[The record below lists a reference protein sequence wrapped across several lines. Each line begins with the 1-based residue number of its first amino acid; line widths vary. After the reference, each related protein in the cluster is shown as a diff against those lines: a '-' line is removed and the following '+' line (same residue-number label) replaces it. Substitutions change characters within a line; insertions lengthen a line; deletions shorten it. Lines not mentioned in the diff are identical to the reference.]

1 MSRSIDER
9 AVIMEF
15 DNDQFEKGIAQSRK
29 SLEEF
34 EKKLQLEG
42 ASKAINNINKQ
53 FKNIDFSLI
62 QNSLESIANRFS
74 GFGIAGMTVIQN
86 LTNAVVDFTKGAL
99 TNLYNKINTAGKN
112 RAINIEKSRFL
123 LQGILKDE
131 EQVLDAMDRADRSVT
146 GTAYAYDSAARAAAT
161 FVASGARGEKLSKYL
176 NVVADLTATVSGNY
190 DEISNIIQKVVG
202 SHKLYTRELQQIT
215 HQGFTLDV
223 YIADYFNAVNKG
235 LDNVP
240 KKVKQNM
247 KAIGLLGKKAI
258 DANDLKDSDKL
269 VNIYSETV
277 MEAIEYSIGGMA
289 KRANE
294 TFTGAIE
301 NIGAAWARIG
311 ALFWEPLVKQ
321 NSDLV
326 TFINVLRV
334 SINAVK
340 EGLRPFADMV
350 TKIILSISKAGHV
363 FGIFE
368 ETEKGEQQL
377 IGTSLHLTKLFEAMG
392 KVVTPLMEIFHNLVT
407 ATSALFGNEV
417 VDRINHAIDAFSL
430 WVDKGTDGFQV
441 GYNLYK
447 RISDL
452 AKAFDAAMEPVR
464 DFWSMVRAAFYA
476 VFDLKEGTDAATG
489 FLGVL
494 TDLFNKISDS
504 YNKSG
509 FRNSIF
515 DSMVSIF
522 TSLKSIGGSLMKIIS
537 AIGGAFS
544 DVFIVDG
551 ANSTQGFFEFLA
563 SILEKIA
570 DLITIDDKAFDGLK
584 TTFTNLFT
592 TGKLLFGVFGQILK
606 VAVEALPQLM
616 PFISILLEA
625 VSGVIQWMSSNIDAK
640 SAAEGFKK
648 VLIFLG
654 TAIQNIIGFVGG
666 AIQKFKEWLEPIKA
680 AVKESGILESIMG
693 LLSTV
698 FEKIKG
704 KMEEASTGIQNFLG
718 NTDDQDSKL
727 EKFSNWLQKVKEWI
741 DKLTKALKNFK
752 MGEGFKGFIDFIKEL
767 FSGGS
772 ESGDS
777 GKGGAAALGKGQM
790 MKVGAQLKPIGDAK
804 KALDSIGGSDTI
816 KNVSET
822 LKKYLIPFLS
832 VVARVIATI
841 VGLKLAKSIFS
852 YISFISN
859 LPKELIDG
867 AKAWADVPK
876 AFIKTMKSGMT
887 KKFIIA
893 LVASIALLIG
903 AITVLIKTI
912 SEIPADRFGPTMT
925 AFGIIFGVVVVG
937 IIALLVYMSKMEKAM
952 ASSSAG
958 SQGKG
963 LILAKQMMAIAAV
976 LSAIGVAML
985 LMALTFKILATT
997 FMTIKDPSLISGV
1010 GFIMVS
1016 ALIVLVAL
1024 AVFLEEHAR
1033 EMTAS
1038 AYKPLMAIALVI
1050 GAVAGSMMLIAKAFV
1065 MMAIVV
1071 AKLPIEATIAVGIIF
1086 EAILLTLALIIGIL
1100 GGIAPRLTNAGPAI
1114 MGMAAVMAAIALVMI
1129 GFAKSVQILVATLA
1143 ELVALI
1149 LLTFGK
1155 DPGAFILAMETLGI
1169 IAGSLAGGVLIFVGV
1184 LGLLNKFGASVD
1196 WKSLLGIA
1204 VVMFS
1209 FAVALKMV
1217 VGTFIE
1223 MAAMVSLLDQANVE
1237 QAMWLFLGLMG
1248 GMALVIGLL
1257 TVLAGIA
1264 GPTGIALFA
1273 LGAAFVSFGASM
1285 FLIASAFAVFI
1296 TAISEFIIL
1305 LETLST
1311 LNPDGIAAGMKNFF
1325 DSFAKGIEESM
1336 PAIKSGISKLFTGD
1350 KSVASLIIN
1359 GILTSIENN
1368 VNKIATTFGKVVD
1381 VMYDAIVKKEKKID
1395 KIKEKITGFLQDI
1408 LDNIGGLGIA
1418 DLISKFLF
1426 GEESD
1431 FDVKAAGLLGTL
1443 EEIFLQ
1449 ISIFLPQVLFDTI
1462 AKLLELIGE
1471 NIETIKQ
1478 FLIDRA
1484 LDAIDVL
1491 CTVIERSTDRIV
1503 GTVFFVLGALI
1514 HGLSDFLT
1522 THQEDILTILGAP
1535 FTWIAE
1541 LLIRHKEDILTA
1553 LAAPIEWLG
1562 ELLIREHETIMG
1574 VLGGVTVILLEW
1586 LGILFTELR
1595 NWWDQNWPTVSEFLY
1610 ATFMDTLELAAKA
1623 LIDSTELI
1631 TKTAVELGF
1640 SVIIG
1645 FLDGI
1650 AEKLPEVAESAINLV
1665 ETIRDEV
1672 VTEENVQ
1679 RMMDAG
1685 AGIIIN
1691 FLNGMSE
1698 WLENE
1703 SNIRAIQYSIA
1714 RFGRAIINAIKT
1726 FFGFDDS
1733 GNTTT
1738 GGELWKTTGNFLQG
1752 FANGIQRAWENN
1764 PVKKAIDFFTNKVKE
1779 ATNKGMEEQS
1789 PSKFTERVGKFF
1801 LQGFAN
1807 GVSDN
1812 TKIATGAIDDSTGD
1826 IKSAFSTMME
1836 ALKIVGND
1844 EFDINPTITP
1854 VVDTS
1859 NIESAAKM
1867 ANGMFGTVNGGFL
1880 TSYGAAS
1887 ALAADF
1893 AQNGGVGPGSDLAG
1907 NSSVVNFTQNNY
1919 SPEALSHYEVYRQ
1932 TKNLLHTIDSRT

>member
-1 MSRSIDER
+1 MSRNVDER
-9 AVIMEF
+9 AVVMEF
-15 DNDQFEKGIAQSRK
+15 DNAQFEKGIAQSKK
-29 SLEEF
+29 SLAEF
-34 EKKLQLEG
+34 NDQLQLKG
-42 ASKAINNINKQ
+42 ASEAINKLNKQ
-53 FKNIDFSLI
+53 FKNVDFSII
-62 QNSLESIANRFS
+62 QDSLESIKDRFS
-74 GFGIAGMTVIQN
+74 TFGIIGMTVIQN
-86 LTNAVVDFTKGAL
+86 LTNAVVNFTKGAL
-99 TNLYNKINTAGKN
+99 TNLFNKINTAGKN
-112 RAINIEKSRFL
+112 RALNIEKAHFL

-131 EQVLDAMDRADRSVT
+131 EAVQDAMKRADASVT

-161 FVASGARGEKLSKYL
+161 FVTVGQRGEDLSKSL
-176 NVVADLTATVSGNY
+176 NAVADLTAMVGGNY
-190 DEISNIIQKVVG
+190 DDISNIMQKIVG
-202 SHKLYTRELQQIT
+202 AHKLYKDEMNQIT
-215 HQGFTLDV
+215 QRGFTLDE
-223 YIADYFNAVNKG
+223 YIAKYIQDVNNG
-235 LDNVP
+235 LDDVP
-240 KKVKQNM
+240 KKVKNNI
-247 KAIGLLGKKAI
+247 KALGLMGKKIVTAS
-258 DANDLKDSDKL
+258 DLKKNGKL
-269 VNIYSETV
+269 KEIYSETV
-277 MEAIEYSIGGMA
+277 IEAIEHSIGGMA
-289 KRANE
+289 QRANE

-311 ALFWEPLVKQ
+311 ALFWEPLVAQ
-321 NSDLV
+321 NSELV
-326 TFINVLRV
+326 KFINALRV

-340 EGLRPFADMV
+340 EGVRPFAKMLSD
-350 TKIILSISKAGHV
+350 IILKIAEGAKV
-363 FGIFE
+363 IGIFE
-368 ETEKGEQQL
+368 ENSEGIESATG
-377 IGTSLHLTKLFEAMG
+377 SALHLKELFEALG
-392 KVVTPLMEIFHNLVT
+392 KVVTPLMEIFYNLVA
-407 ATSALFGNEV
+407 ATNALFGNKV

-476 VFDLKEGTDAATG
+476 VFDLKEGTDAVTG
-489 FLGVL
+489 FLDIL

-504 YNKSG
+504 YNKSD

-515 DSMVSIF
+515 GSMVSIF
-522 TSLKSIGGSLMKIIS
+522 TSLKSIGGSLIKIIS

-551 ANSTQGFFEFLA
+551 ANNTQGFFEFLA
-563 SILEKIA
+563 SVLEKIA

-592 TGKLLFGVFGQILK
+592 AGKLLFGVFGQILK
-606 VAVEALPQLM
+606 VAVESLPSLM
-616 PFISILLEA
+616 PFISVLLEA
-625 VSGVIQWMSSNIDAK
+625 VSGIIQWMSSNIDAK
-640 SAAEGFKK
+640 SVAEGFKN
-648 VLIFLG
+648 VLTFLG
-654 TAIQNIIGFVGG
+654 IAIQNIIGFVGG
-666 AIQKFKEWLEPIKA
+666 AIQKFKEWLEPIKT

-704 KMEEASTGIQNFLG
+704 KVKEASTSIQNFLG

-772 ESGDS
+772 ESGGS

-816 KNVSET
+816 KNVLET

-832 VVARVIATI
+832 VVARVIAMI
-841 VGLKLAKSIFS
+841 VGFKLAKSIFS

-867 AKAWADVPK
+867 AKAWVGVPK

-893 LVASIALLIG
+893 LVASISLLIG

-952 ASSSAG
+952 KGKTAG
-958 SQGKG
+958 EQGKG
-963 LILAKQMMAIAAV
+963 TVLAKQMMAIAAV

-997 FMTIKDPSLISGV
+997 FMTIKDPSLIAGV

-1016 ALIVLVAL
+1016 ALVVLVAL

-1050 GAVAGSMMLIAKAFV
+1050 GAVAGSIMLIAKAFV

-1071 AKLPIEATIAVGIIF
+1071 AKLPLEATIAVGVIF
-1086 EAILLTLALIIGIL
+1086 ESILLTLALIIGIL
-1100 GGIAPRLTNAGPAI
+1100 GAIAPRLTNAGPAI

-1129 GFAKSVQILVATLA
+1129 TFAKSVQILVATLA

-1155 DPGAFILAMETLGI
+1155 DPGAFVLAMETLGI
-1169 IAGSLAGGVLIFVGV
+1169 IAGALAGGVLIFVSV
-1184 LGLLNKFGASVD
+1184 LGILNKYGANVD

-1204 VVMFS
+1204 VVMFG
-1209 FAVALKMV
+1209 FAVALKIV

-1273 LGAAFVSFGASM
+1273 LGAAFVSFGAAM
-1285 FLIASAFAVFI
+1285 FLIASAFGIFI
-1296 TAISEFIIL
+1296 TALSEFIIM

-1311 LNPDGIAAGMKNFF
+1311 LNPNGVAAGMKNFF

-1336 PAIKSGISKLFTGD
+1336 PSIKSGISKLFTGD
-1350 KSVASLIIN
+1350 KSVASLIID
-1359 GILTSIENN
+1359 GILKSIETN

-1426 GEESD
+1426 GEDSD

-1443 EEIFLQ
+1443 KEIFLQ

-1462 AKLLELIGE
+1462 AKLFELIGE

-1484 LDAIDVL
+1484 LDAIEVL

-1503 GTVFFVLGALI
+1503 GTVFFVLGSLI

-1553 LAAPIEWLG
+1553 LAAPIEWLA
-1562 ELLIREHETIMG
+1562 ELLVREHETIMTT
-1574 VLGGVTVILLEW
+1574 LGAVTVILFEW
-1586 LGILFTELR
+1586 LGILLVEL
-1595 NWWDQNWPTVSEFLY
+1595 NKWWHTNWPTIHDFVYDS
-1610 ATFMDTLELAAKA
+1610 FMDVLDIAIECLE
-1623 LIDSTELI
+1623 DSTYKI
-1631 TKTAVELGF
+1631 TNCAVTLGF
-1640 SVIIG
+1640 KILEGI
-1645 FLDGI
+1645 LDGI
-1650 AEKLPEVAESAINLV
+1650 ADNVGELAQSAIRVV
-1665 ETIRDEV
+1665 EKFRDEV
-1672 VTEENVQ
+1672 VTEENINRV
-1679 RMMDAG
+1679 MDAG
-1685 AGIIIN
+1685 AGIIKN
-1691 FLNGMSE
+1691 FLNGITQ
-1698 WLENE
+1698 WLDDEK
-1703 SNIRAIQYSIA
+1703 NITELRDSFTNLGAA
-1714 RFGRAIINAIKT
+1714 CIKALRT
-1726 FFGFDDS
+1726 FFGLNGDGS
-1733 GNTTT
+1733 ITRT
-1738 GGELWKTTGNFLQG
+1738 GGVFRMAWDLLKGIG
-1752 FANGIQRAWENN
+1752 NGIKKAWENN
-1764 PVKKAIDFFTNKVKE
+1764 PISQALSWLGNKIIKKTSEDIDKNSDGEVIGESIDGEIASGIVKGGDYL
-1779 ATNKGMEEQS
+1779 
-1789 PSKFTERVGKFF
+1789 TESI
-1801 LQGFAN
+1801 N
-1807 GVSDN
+1807 DVSND
-1812 TKIATGAIDDSTGD
+1812 A
-1826 IKSAFSTMME
+1826 KSAFANMME
-1836 ALKIVGND
+1836 ALKIAGNE
-1844 EFDINPTITP
+1844 EFDINPVITP
-1854 VVDTS
+1854 IVDTT
-1859 NIESAAKM
+1859 NIENAAKY
-1867 ANGMFGTVNGGFL
+1867 ASGAFGGMNGGFSM
-1880 TSYGAAS
+1880 SYGIAS
-1887 ALAADF
+1887 GIASGF
-1893 AQNGGVGPGSDLAG
+1893 TQNGTPISSN
-1907 NSSVVNFTQNNY
+1907 NSATNVVNFTQNNY
-1919 SPEALSHYEVYRQ
+1919 SPESLSHYEIYRQ
-1932 TKNLLHTIDSRT
+1932 TKNLLHTIDSRK